1 MPHPGQ
7 EYRGEL
13 CHGSLTLVY
22 GAGFHEDDFPYV
34 SIQILKPVSIHKPVV
49 LWFIVGGSASGD
61 GLAHELIDVFSAVD
75 RETHKHFSAFRGI
88 TNGFGRERL
97 KLVMSQEHHEDVIA
111 HDHAGGCLVSK
122 LGVKTEA
129 EFRKEL
135 DRPLEAFDW
144 KIYED
149 FRGHVFSFLL
159 SARAESLPMTRDS
172 RSGEP
177 EIDKGPPGPINTSAS
192 DRGVSLGYVQEPAT
206 RRLLRPWSGSSTSCK
221 L

>member
-1 MPHPGQ
+1 M
-7 EYRGEL
+7 RF
-13 CHGSLTLVY
+13 STLVY
-22 GAGFHEDDFPYV
+22 GTWPHVYDFPNV
-34 SIQILKPVSIHKPVV
+34 AIDVLKPMPIHKSVV

-88 TNGFGRERL
+88 TNIFGRECL
-97 KLVMSQEHHEDVIA
+97 KLLMSQEHHEDVIA
-111 HDHAGGCLVSK
+111 HDHAGGSLVSK

-144 KIYED
+144 KIYEN

-159 SARAESLPMTRDS
+159 SARAASLPMTRDS

-177 EIDKGPPGPINTSAS
+177 EIDNGSPGPVNTSAS
-192 DRGVSLGYVQEPAT
+192 ARGVSLGYEQERAT
-206 RRLLRPWSGSSTSCK
+206 RRCCGHGPGR
-221 L
+221 